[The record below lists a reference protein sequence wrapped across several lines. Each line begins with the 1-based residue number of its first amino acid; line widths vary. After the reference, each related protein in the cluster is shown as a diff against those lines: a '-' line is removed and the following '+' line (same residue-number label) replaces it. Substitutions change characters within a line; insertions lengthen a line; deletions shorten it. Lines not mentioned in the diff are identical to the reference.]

1 MKLCRFNCVTKK
13 LGKCAHFSTDIMQL
27 NPPACKYD
35 PVDDQQ
41 GEVGRTVLIYFKI
54 HNSSY
59 IQGLLTIG
67 RSLYTTVSLQGGHWL
82 EEKGPRNTLAERGR

>member
-1 MKLCRFNCVTKK
+1 
-13 LGKCAHFSTDIMQL
+13 MQL
-27 NPPACKYD
+27 NPPAWKYD

-54 HNSSY
+54 YNGSY

-67 RSLYTTVSLQGGHWL
+67 RSLYTAVSMQGVHWL
-82 EEKGPRNTLAERGR
+82 EEKGPRNTLAERGG